1 LPLIRMRQRM
11 VDCVFCRIAEGQ
23 EWAAVVWSDDEHIA
37 FMDRYPVS
45 RGHTLV
51 TTKRHYR
58 DLLEMDENAAGRLF
72 SAVLRVAKAIQRA
85 LSPAGIN
92 VLQNNGSAA
101 GQVIFHAHVHII
113 PRYGNPG
120 GSIFRAGRLNVT
132 EAELEEVAALIRK
145 HL

>member
-1 LPLIRMRQRM
+1 MAPGME
-11 VDCVFCRIAEGQ
+11 DCVFCRIAQGK
-23 EWAAVVWSDDEHIA
+23 EWAAVVWSDEDHIA
-37 FMDRYPVS
+37 FMDRYPAS

-51 TTKRHYR
+51 APKRHYR
-58 DLLEMDENAAGRLF
+58 DLLEMGEDDVGRLF
-72 SAVLRVAKAIQRA
+72 ASVARVAKAVQRA

-113 PRYGNPG
+113 PRYGNPEG
-120 GSIFRAGRLNVT
+120 LLFRAGRMRVT
-132 EAELEEVAALIRK
+132 EEELMEVADLIRR

>member
-1 LPLIRMRQRM
+1 MAPGME
-11 VDCVFCRIAEGQ
+11 DCVFCRIAQGK
-23 EWAAVVWSDDEHIA
+23 EWAAVVWSDEEHIA
-37 FMDRYPVS
+37 FMDRYPAS

-51 TTKRHYR
+51 APKRHYR
-58 DLLEMDENAAGRLF
+58 DLLEMGEDDVGRLF
-72 SAVLRVAKAIQRA
+72 ASVARVAKAVQRA

-113 PRYGNPG
+113 PRYGNPEG
-120 GSIFRAGRLNVT
+120 LLFRSGRMRV
-132 EAELEEVAALIRK
+132 AEEELMEVADLIRR

>member
-1 LPLIRMRQRM
+1 MEG
-11 VDCVFCRIAEGQ
+11 CVFCRIAQGK
-23 EWAAVVWSDDEHIA
+23 EWAAVVWSDEEHIA
-37 FMDRYPVS
+37 FMDRYPAT

-51 TTKRHYR
+51 APKRHYR
-58 DLLEMDENAAGRLF
+58 DLLEMNEEEVGKLF
-72 SAVLRVAKAIQRA
+72 ASVARVAKAVQRA

-113 PRYGNPG
+113 PRYGNPEG
-120 GSIFRAGRLNVT
+120 LHFGSGRMRV
-132 EAELEEVAALIRK
+132 AEEELMEVADLIRR

>member
-1 LPLIRMRQRM
+1 MAPGME
-11 VDCVFCRIAEGQ
+11 DCVFCRIAQGK
-23 EWAAVVWSDDEHIA
+23 EWAAVVWSDEDHIA
-37 FMDRYPVS
+37 FMDRYPAS

-51 TTKRHYR
+51 APKRHYR
-58 DLLEMDENAAGRLF
+58 DLLEMGEDDVGRLF
-72 SAVLRVAKAIQRA
+72 ASVARVAKAVQRA

-113 PRYGNPG
+113 PRYGNPEG
-120 GSIFRAGRLNVT
+120 LHPRSGRMRVT
-132 EAELEEVAALIRK
+132 EEELMEVADLIRR